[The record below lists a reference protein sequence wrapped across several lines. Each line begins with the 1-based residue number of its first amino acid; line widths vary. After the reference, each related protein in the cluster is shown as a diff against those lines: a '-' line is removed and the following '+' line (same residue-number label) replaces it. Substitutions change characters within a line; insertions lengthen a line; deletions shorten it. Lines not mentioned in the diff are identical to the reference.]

1 MFNINQGF
9 DLNSPQFNF
18 KRDYFESVAALK
30 AADLNGF
37 PDHFITNVAGVLYQ
51 LTKSNSNDTTTGK
64 WRKVELGS
72 DVDLSGYAKK
82 SEAIKSIS
90 FSSTPLLNGT
100 TSNTLNWVRV
110 DNTTG
115 SAVFPLAIASNS
127 DGLMSAADKAKLD
140 AIAEGAN
147 KFTLEKATDKLLGG
161 ILTGYTNNGKNY
173 KVELDTNGRAFVNVP
188 WTDTKTD
195 LSNCVKNNE
204 DGTINGNL
212 TVKQINATTASVSK
226 VSFTTDSGGIT
237 FGDNDDTT
245 YIVAS
250 TKQSANSYFA
260 TDGTI
265 RDIPKVEAISDDF
278 INALS

>member
-9 DLNSPQFNF
+9 DLKSPQFNF

-51 LTKSNSNDTTTGK
+51 LTKSNSDDAVTGK

-72 DVDLSGYAKK
+72 DVDLSGYVKK

-90 FSSTPLLNGT
+90 FSSIGGIGGDTSSNLSIVKADLSVDTVPLK
-100 TSNTLNWVRV
+100 V
-110 DNTTG
+110 
-115 SAVFPLAIASNS
+115 AVASKS
-127 DGLMSAADKAKLD
+127 DGLLSAADKAKLD
-140 AIAEGAN
+140 AIADGAN

-173 KVELDTNGRAFVNVP
+173 KVELDTDGRAFVNVP

-195 LSNCVKNNE
+195 ISDCAKKKE
-204 DGTINGNL
+204 DNSFSGTNTFNGK
-212 TVKQINATTASVSK
+212 TI
-226 VSFTTDSGGIT
+226 
-237 FGDNDDTT
+237 FGDEVNVTADEGMHQL
-245 YIVAS
+245 IAEGHGS
-250 TKQSANSYFA
+250 TEVFA
-260 TDGTI
+260 ADGSFLT
-265 RDIPKVEAISDDF
+265 VEAISDDF